1 MSSDSNQRSL
11 PCQVG
16 MKLVLKINEG
26 CVVESVEFDISED
39 STGEVRANLR
49 SFLADVDGTLLPLF
63 D

>member
-1 MSSDSNQRSL
+1 
-11 PCQVG
+11 
-16 MKLVLKINEG
+16 MKLVLKIDEG
-26 CVVESVEFDISED
+26 GVVESVEFDISED